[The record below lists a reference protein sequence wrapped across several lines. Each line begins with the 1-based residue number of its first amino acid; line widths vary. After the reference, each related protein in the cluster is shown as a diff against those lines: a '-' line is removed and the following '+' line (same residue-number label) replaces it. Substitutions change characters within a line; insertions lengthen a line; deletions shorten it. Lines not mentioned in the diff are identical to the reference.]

1 MAVWARRAGGGQP
14 ALRASKFSLLT
25 CNFRVSRLL
34 VVMLT
39 LLATGLTHAQQSV
52 VPTDVPAVPIEQEPR
67 HRLVFTND
75 FVRVLD
81 VMLPPLYVSQ
91 NHTHTY
97 DNVAVTIL
105 SGIEGAQGQA
115 RIGFAGYSRG
125 GYTHVITNPNRL
137 IMRVVAVELRAPDH
151 SASFDDLPQ
160 PNHVTVL
167 NNARVHISRVKLDAG
182 QTVQNHEHAAGYVS
196 VVVRGGEGPGTWKWH
211 PSGDPAATLEAGRQ
225 ALEVVE
231 IEPK

>member
-1 MAVWARRAGGGQP
+1 MRFWLFVTVLFLAG
-14 ALRASKFSLLT
+14 SLT
-25 CNFRVSRLL
+25 E
-34 VVMLT
+34 
-39 LLATGLTHAQQSV
+39 AQQPD
-52 VPTDVPAVPIEQEPR
+52 VPGDVPAVPIEQELR

-81 VMLPPLYVSQ
+81 VLLPPLYVSQ

-105 SGIEGAQGQA
+105 PGMAGPQGQA

-125 GYTHVITNPNRL
+125 GYTHVITNPNTQ
-137 IMRVVAVELRAPDH
+137 IMRFVAVELRAPDH
-151 SASFDDLPQ
+151 GSEIEDVPQ
-160 PNHVTVL
+160 LNHVTVL

-182 QTVQNHEHAAGYVS
+182 QTLPDHQHAAGYVS

-211 PSGDPAATLEAGRQ
+211 ASGDPPATLEAGRQ
-225 ALEVVE
+225 ALELVE